1 MSYTKDAGEVSA
13 RYRPGGEVPSV
24 TYPSGTHVV
33 FTAPG
38 SATNGQY
45 GLFEWNMTGTR
56 GGADPHFHKTF
67 SESFYVME
75 GTVRLFNGE
84 TWIDAV
90 KGDFLYVPQGGIH
103 AFSNESGAPARMLI
117 LFAPGPPRR
126 ASSRAMGLAAELAR
140 YAFAAG
146 RGLTQSSSSRHGLGP
161 CRIAVH
167 RGHQPHRARYAVASA
182 PPGSQPNRGA
192 GSGGGCPGPGL
203 VRCGAG
209 DRAGYASRAGDLQPA
224 HSGRIGLR
232 LWCAPGWGSIAG

>member
-84 TWIDAV
+84 TWIDAT
-90 KGDFLYVPQGGIH
+90 KGDFLYVPQEY
-103 AFSNESGAPARMLI
+103 FS
-117 LFAPGPPRR
+117 
-126 ASSRAMGLAAELAR
+126 ELAEIR
-140 YAFAAG
+140 SAG
-146 RGLTQSSSSRHGLGP
+146 RTLTDEEWIEVWARHD
-161 CRIAVH
+161 
-167 RGHQPHRARYAVASA
+167 QY
-182 PPGSQPNRGA
+182 
-192 GSGGGCPGPGL
+192 
-203 VRCGAG
+203 
-209 DRAGYASRAGDLQPA
+209 PA
-224 HSGRIGLR
+224 
-232 LWCAPGWGSIAG
+232 

>member
-1 MSYTKDAGEVSA
+1 MSYTKDVGEVSA

-67 SESFYVME
+67 SESFYVTD

-103 AFSNESGAPARMLI
+103 AFSNESGVPARMLI
-117 LFAPGPPRR
+117 LFAPGPPREEYFSELAEIR
-126 ASSRAMGLAAELAR
+126 SAGRTLTDEEWIEVWARHDQYPAAGVPAVRERHGTRTGRRTGALFLAAKYAGYACKRAFQANPELLR
-140 YAFAAG
+140 
-146 RGLTQSSSSRHGLGP
+146 LPSRLETM
-161 CRIAVH
+161 
-167 RGHQPHRARYAVASA
+167 
-182 PPGSQPNRGA
+182 
-192 GSGGGCPGPGL
+192 PGPGSKAE
-203 VRCGAG
+203 RARPAE
-209 DRAGYASRAGDLQPA
+209 DRG
-224 HSGRIGLR
+224 
-232 LWCAPGWGSIAG
+232 